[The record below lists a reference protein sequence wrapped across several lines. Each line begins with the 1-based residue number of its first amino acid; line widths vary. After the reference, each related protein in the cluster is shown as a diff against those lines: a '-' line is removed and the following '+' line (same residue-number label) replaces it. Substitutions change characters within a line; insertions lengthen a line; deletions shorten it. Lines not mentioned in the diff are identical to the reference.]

1 MSDREEYYIYYDDDK
16 TENIPV
22 IKHIVPLQPN
32 ENQIVVHNTTN
43 YDNNLYDTSFILMSI
58 FLHFIA
64 VVFVFELGKTCY
76 RSINRNNNN
85 RNNNR
90 NNERLVIR
98 PNPNYYHNKVI
109 VIEEISDEL
118 CSICLEPLYDKE
130 DLENNKPVISL
141 KCNHMFHKECL
152 DPWVINHKCCPLCK
166 RNT

>member
-1 MSDREEYYIYYDDDK
+1 MSDREEYYIYYDDK
-16 TENIPV
+16 TENIPFV
-22 IKHIVPLQPN
+22 KHIEPLPPN

-43 YDNNLYDTSFILMSI
+43 YDNNFSDTSFMLINI
-58 FLHFIA
+58 FLHLMA
-64 VVFVFELGKTCY
+64 VLFVFEIGKTCY
-76 RSINRNNNN
+76 RNINRNNNN
-85 RNNNR
+85 RNNRNN

-98 PNPNYYHNKVI
+98 PNPNYYHNKVV